1 MLDAR
6 AFASG
11 WEGRPVN
18 NLNFETETAG
28 WFATRRWMQLDI
40 SLLGAYPIWQ
50 QTNNRETHG
59 TMMLV
64 GVICPVQSIIFT

>member
-6 AFASG
+6 AFG

-18 NLNFETETAG
+18 NLNFEAETAG

-40 SLLGAYPIWQ
+40 SLLRAYPIWQ
-50 QTNNRETHG
+50 QTKNRETHG

-64 GVICPVQSIIFT
+64 GVIYPVQSIIFT